1 MNLYEV
7 ASVNKEKKSIQGNKY
22 LEGLALVEP
31 VVPSSQHGGRVQNG
45 QPGV

>member
-7 ASVNKEKKSIQGNKY
+7 TSLNKEKKSIQGKKS

-31 VVPSSQHGGRVQNG
+31 VMPSSQHGGRVQNG